1 MGEKQPYPTSA
12 QLDAIV
18 LQMYR
23 AGIVYSEA
31 VREFKKKFILTALQ
45 DVNWNE
51 TKAAPTLLIH
61 RNTLAR
67 TLRELDPDFRALRKA
82 ERRPVRGVENAE
94 EDRQLK
100 LIRNMQF
107 LSGR

>member
-1 MGEKQPYPTSA
+1 
-12 QLDAIV
+12 
-18 LQMYR
+18 
-23 AGIVYSEA
+23 
-31 VREFKKKFILTALQ
+31 
-45 DVNWNE
+45 
-51 TKAAPTLLIH
+51 
-61 RNTLAR
+61 
-67 TLRELDPDFRALRKA
+67 LDPDFRALRKA